1 VRIPVLR
8 GLIDRRI
15 LVNFRI
21 EPEVLARLLPPPF
34 RPQLVEGMGMAGI
47 CLIRLKQLHPRW
59 LPAFAGIASENAAHR
74 IAVEWDDGGEKRCG
88 VYIPRRDSSS
98 RLNWLAGGRLFP
110 GVHHYSR
117 FRVHE
122 SGEDYSVEVTNGDG
136 TCVAVAGRI
145 ATDLPGESVFTSL
158 YQASE
163 FFARGALGYSA
174 TSRPGVFDG
183 LELRTLNW
191 HVEPLAVQR
200 VESSFFEDKS
210 IFPAGS
216 VHFDCALLMRHVE
229 HEWHGRETLT
239 CHPRLI
245 RGSLI
250 CFGHCLDTSVSLC

>member
-21 EPEVLARLLPPPF
+21 DPEVLARFLPPPF

-47 CLIRLKQLHPRW
+47 CLIRLKQLRPRW

-74 IAVEWDDGGEKRCG
+74 IAVGWDDGGEKRWG

-110 GVHHYSR
+110 GVHHFSR
-117 FRVHE
+117 FRIDE
-122 SGEDYSVEVTNGDG
+122 SGEEYSVEVSNGDG
-136 TCVAVAGRI
+136 TRVAVAGRV
-145 ATDLPGESVFTSL
+145 ARDLPDETVFPSL
-158 YQASE
+158 SQASE

-174 TSRPGVFDG
+174 TGRSGVFDG

-191 HVEPLAVQR
+191 HVEPLAVHR
-200 VESSFFEDKS
+200 VASSFFEDRS
-210 IFPAGS
+210 VFPAGS
-216 VHFDCALLMRHVE
+216 VHFDCALLMRNLE
-229 HEWHGRETLT
+229 HEWHGRERLT
-239 CHPRLI
+239 CRDTGKLI
-245 RGSLI
+245 GFDGS
-250 CFGHCLDTSVSLC
+250 